1 MDTLL
6 SETNFST
13 IAALSASVAIKNDN
27 NFSFMNKHVQTDS
40 KFKESQPFSSS
51 LAPADSFADLQISET
66 IDLQFKDISY
76 FVKKPFSNSE

>member
-13 IAALSASVAIKNDN
+13 IAALSASITIKNDN
-27 NFSFMNKHVQTDS
+27 NYAFVNKHVQTEP
-40 KFKESQPFSSS
+40 KFKESLPYST
-51 LAPADSFADLQISET
+51 AIVPADSFTDLQISDT